1 MEHICIRP
9 AALEDVPAL
18 LDIYA
23 PYVRETAVSFEYQ
36 VPSPEDFA
44 GHVRRTLA
52 RYPYLVAQ
60 EGSAILG
67 YAYAGPF
74 AARAAYQWGAETTIY
89 LRRDRRGKGLGR
101 ALYQTLEQIL
111 ILQNIQNLN
120 ACIADPVQE
129 EDPYLT
135 GASAAFHAKLGYQL
149 AGRFHRCGYKFGR
162 WYDMIWME
170 KLLGSHPDQPP
181 AVLPFPELLAQG
193 RLSHL
198 FS

>member
-9 AALEDVPAL
+9 ATLEDVPAL

-44 GHVRRTLA
+44 GRVRRTLA

-111 ILQNIQNLN
+111 ALQNIQNLN

-135 GASAAFHAKLGYQL
+135 
-149 AGRFHRCGYKFGR
+149 GR